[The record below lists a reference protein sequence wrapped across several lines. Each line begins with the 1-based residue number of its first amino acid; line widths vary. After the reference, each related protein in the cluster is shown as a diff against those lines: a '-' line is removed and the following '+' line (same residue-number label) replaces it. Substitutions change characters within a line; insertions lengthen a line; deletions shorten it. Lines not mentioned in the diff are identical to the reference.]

1 MPMSSEKS
9 DIKRWRED
17 SYCGENYPLPDGNVT
32 ECDPDGN
39 TRCCGDYIFCGNR
52 DFQCYCTTCTDYRIV
67 KKIQNSGKS
76 CVVTPIG
83 GFLKNVCVDKTKS
96 RNHFKKSLYNHR
108 TSISLEPEF
117 WDALEIKAKEQN
129 ISLSKLVLE
138 IDNEKPKDYNNLA
151 SYIRIWVLKKIG

>member
-1 MPMSSEKS
+1 MS
-9 DIKRWRED
+9 
-17 SYCGENYPLPDGNVT
+17 L
-32 ECDPDGN
+32 
-39 TRCCGDYIFCGNR
+39 
-52 DFQCYCTTCTDYRIV
+52 
-67 KKIQNSGKS
+67 
-76 CVVTPIG
+76 
-83 GFLKNVCVDKTKS
+83 L
-96 RNHFKKSLYNHR
+96 KKSFSICNHR